1 MVQQTL
7 ELLFEN
13 LSLQLAGPAAGG
25 GTKKHAGLE

>member
-25 GTKKHAGLE
+25 GTKHAGLE